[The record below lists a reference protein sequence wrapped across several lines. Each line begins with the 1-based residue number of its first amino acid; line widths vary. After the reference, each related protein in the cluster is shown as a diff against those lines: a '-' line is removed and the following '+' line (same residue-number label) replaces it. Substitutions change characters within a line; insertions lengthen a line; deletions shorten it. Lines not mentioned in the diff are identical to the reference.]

1 MEQENL
7 RKFSDQH
14 ICVDGKERASVQL
27 RELQTLWF
35 NTGTL
40 CNLAC
45 ADCYIESSPKNDRLE
60 YLSFTEMSEYLI
72 ELIEGNYD
80 TQEIGFTG
88 GEPFLNPEIIEML
101 NKSLE
106 LNFRVL
112 VLTNAMKPM
121 IKRAVQLKK
130 LKEKNPQLNKLELE
144 SSIDVFSKTVS
155 DALIS
160 GKNVEIRGLGRWYLR
175 KLKENFNARNP
186 STNELIYKPER
197 VKVRFRSS
205 KKLNKRIN
213 E

>member
-1 MEQENL
+1 
-7 RKFSDQH
+7 
-14 ICVDGKERASVQL
+14 
-27 RELQTLWF
+27 
-35 NTGTL
+35 
-40 CNLAC
+40 
-45 ADCYIESSPKNDRLE
+45 
-60 YLSFTEMSEYLI
+60 MSRIKLI
-72 ELIEGNYD
+72 
-80 TQEIGFTG
+80 
-88 GEPFLNPEIIEML
+88 
-101 NKSLE
+101 
-106 LNFRVL
+106 
-112 VLTNAMKPM
+112 
-121 IKRAVQLKK
+121 KK